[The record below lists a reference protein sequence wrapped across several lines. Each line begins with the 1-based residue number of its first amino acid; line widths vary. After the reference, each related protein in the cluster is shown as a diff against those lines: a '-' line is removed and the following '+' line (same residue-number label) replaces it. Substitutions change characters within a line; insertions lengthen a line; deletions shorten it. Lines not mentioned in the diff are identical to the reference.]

1 MFPYHRLANREKL
14 ILPLEKSIKTLK
26 SMIIATVGTEFFEQK
41 RTKSISFLGPKIWN
55 ELNSNMKTVATT
67 AFFMHL

>member
-1 MFPYHRLANREKL
+1 
-14 ILPLEKSIKTLK
+14 
-26 SMIIATVGTEFFEQK
+26 MIIATVGTELFEQK

-67 AFFMHL
+67 AFFMHR